1 MNQKV
6 WSLYA
11 LKTCLNVEVARSS
24 NIGFIFAAKTIM
36 LSWRKTATP
45 RPNPQYY
52 LKDHHNSYSDVFMH
66 IIFISLYSLFTT
78 TKYLRKWINSLSL
91 RLSKNRCTY
100 VCICMYMLEKESCQ
114 PRGYR
119 RIPSSCV
126 SRVWTS
132 SMCKQEKFV
141 FIGFV
146 FPELSKLYSKELHCL
161 QGAIL

>member
-1 MNQKV
+1 MEDWK
-6 WSLYA
+6 SHEPKILIFIHII
-11 LKTCLNVEVARSS
+11 VEVARSS
-24 NIGFIFAAKTIM
+24 NIGFIFAAKTTM

-100 VCICMYMLEKESCQ
+100 VCVSVCTCLKKKAVNLVVIVAYPPAVSAEFGQ
-114 PRGYR
+114 VA
-119 RIPSSCV
+119 CV
-126 SRVWTS
+126 SRRS
-132 SMCKQEKFV
+132 SY
-141 FIGFV
+141 
-146 FPELSKLYSKELHCL
+146 P
-161 QGAIL
+161 